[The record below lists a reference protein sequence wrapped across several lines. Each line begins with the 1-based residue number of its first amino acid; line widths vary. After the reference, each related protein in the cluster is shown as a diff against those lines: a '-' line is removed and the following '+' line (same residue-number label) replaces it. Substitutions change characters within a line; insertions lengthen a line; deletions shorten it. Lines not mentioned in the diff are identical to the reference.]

1 MPLVHPLV
9 ELDDIGRCHDCL
21 RSTFADSPLA
31 AAAERSPVQC
41 LAPATV
47 DPATFF
53 RFDRDTD
60 DDLLVEVVLASGED
74 RFAVFDNALSRPTD
88 PVVSRFR
95 SRVVPVGDRVL
106 HALVGP
112 ASVEAIATTIRE
124 SRNTP
129 EWAAVLGEGR
139 NACQALTNGALVVL
153 ESVQFALAGISDGE
167 SFVMCRMRPAAST
180 AASESPRSC

>member
-60 DDLLVEVVLASGED
+60 DDLLVEVVRDYLASGED

-112 ASVEAIATTIRE
+112 ASVEAITTTIRE

-139 NACQALTNGALVVL
+139 NACQALTNGALVL

-167 SFVMCRMRPAAST
+167 SFVMCRVRPAAST
-180 AASESPRSC
+180 AA